1 MLNGH
6 QPTIVG
12 ALSMIVKLQS
22 SQRFVSSSSVRSF
35 QANDNRQHMQ
45 ASLLFYCDSQCP
57 ASECYHMCP
66 VILGVDTS
74 SGRVPRRSDRCGDT
88 CVLCGPGDSTLSH
101 SLYTVTI
108 VTRLKNLKCEMNEA
122 GPGWWCDSVSVLITN
137 QFWLSAGTSLSA
149 AAGQIDR

>member
-74 SGRVPRRSDRCGDT
+74 SGRVPRRRDRCGDT
-88 CVLCGPGDSTLSH
+88 CVLCGPGDSTLSVH
-101 SLYTVTI
+101 GHH
-108 VTRLKNLKCEMNEA
+108 RHQAENLKSEMNES

-137 QFWLSAGTSLSA
+137 QFWVSAGTSLSA